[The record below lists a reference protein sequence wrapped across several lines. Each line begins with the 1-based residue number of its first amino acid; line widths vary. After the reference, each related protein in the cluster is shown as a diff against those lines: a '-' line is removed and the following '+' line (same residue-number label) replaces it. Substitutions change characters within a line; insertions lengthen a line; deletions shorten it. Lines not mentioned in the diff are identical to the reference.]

1 MKFFQKRSVAVV
13 LTIVMIAA
21 AIGIGQLRGADSGTT
36 GTGLDT
42 SLSTGAY
49 EQWVGDFANVLS
61 ASQEKQICLYN
72 ANWDERYGSIIV
84 VETLAETPDVS
95 LEDYTYQRAE
105 DFNLGAYDGYLTL
118 DPSSGDVYFAV
129 GNEYPLSD
137 SQIGVYLNQYLYDDV
152 AAGKYGEGV
161 LNLFAQLNDYY
172 LDNYG
177 DGSTVYYQQESGAGT
192 VFGIVVLIL
201 ILLAI
206 ANIVDRLRY
215 ADYRRRYYGV
225 VNPPVV
231 FRPLLFW
238 HGPTYGWYRR
248 RWRQPP
254 PPPPGGPR
262 GGPGP
267 GPGGM
272 GGMGGFGGGPRPG
285 GGASRPSGGFGSG
298 GSRPSGSSGSFRG
311 GGFSGGGF
319 GGSRGG
325 SSGGF
330 RGGGFSGGG
339 SFGGS
344 RGGGSFGG
352 GSRGGGFGGSRG
364 GGFGGRR

>member
-21 AIGIGQLRGADSGTT
+21 AIGIGQLRGADSGTAT
-36 GTGLDT
+36 VTGLDT

-118 DPSSGDVYFAV
+118 DPSSGGVYFAV
-129 GNEYPLSD
+129 GNDYPLSD
-137 SQIGVYLNQYLYDDV
+137 SQINVYLSQYLYDDV

-161 LNLFAQLNDYY
+161 LNLFAQLNQYY
-172 LDNYG
+172 LANYG
-177 DGSTVYYQQESGAGT
+177 DGSSVYYGEESGVGS
-192 VFGIVVLIL
+192 VMGIIVLIL

-215 ADYRRRYYGV
+215 ADYRRRYYGMDT
-225 VNPPVV
+225 PPVV

-238 HGPTYGWYRR
+238 HGPTSSWYRR
-248 RWRQPP
+248 RWRNPP
-254 PPPPGGPR
+254 PPPRDPGGP
-262 GGPGP
+262 
-267 GPGGM
+267 
-272 GGMGGFGGGPRPG
+272 GGFGGGPRPG
-285 GGASRPSGGFGSG
+285 GGSRPGGGFGGGGFGG
-298 GSRPSGSSGSFRG
+298 GSRPSSGSGSFRG

-344 RGGGSFGG
+344 RGGGG

-364 GGFGGRR
+364 GGGGFGGRR